1 MSRVFDY
8 RTKHHKA
15 KFVIFWES
23 QFFSNLFVVEIYS
36 SLGAALKSLDSSS
49 VIWQVVHDASGKLV
63 AYSKN
68 GKVVIL

>member
-1 MSRVFDY
+1 MSVVFDY

-23 QFFSNLFVVEIYS
+23 QSFSNLFVVEIYS
-36 SLGAALKSLDSSS
+36 SLRTMLKELNRQPKLL
-49 VIWQVVHDASGKLV
+49 QVVHDASGKLV